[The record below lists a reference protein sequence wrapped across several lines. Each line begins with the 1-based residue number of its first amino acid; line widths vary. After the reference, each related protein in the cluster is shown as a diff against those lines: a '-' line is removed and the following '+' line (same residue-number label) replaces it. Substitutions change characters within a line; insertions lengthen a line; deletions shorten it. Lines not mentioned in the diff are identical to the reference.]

1 MENLS
6 EYISQL
12 KKNDQIWEKIKPL
25 VDHIAVL
32 EAELRLAKLHID
44 EDDPK
49 PVKAPIADFKP
60 ADQKDQELT
69 LEERNLYRAVGELA
83 FVIAKADNIL
93 RDSERKAFQKVIH
106 EDFGENSWLVED
118 RFKLIEKTPTSNV
131 ESTYNHVI
139 YMIKQNQQGLSQ
151 DLVNKFIHVISK
163 VAEVADVHQ
172 NQRIYIERFQED
184 LKKIFHQS

>member
-1 MENLS
+1 MENLP
-6 EYISQL
+6 EYINQL
-12 KKNDQIWEKIKPL
+12 KTDAIVWEKVQPL
-25 VDHIAVL
+25 VNHIAML
-32 EAELRLAKLHID
+32 EAELRLAKLNID

-49 PVKAPIADFKP
+49 PVKAPIADFIP
-60 ADQKDQELT
+60 AHKKNHELT

-93 RDSERKAFQKVIH
+93 RDSERKAFQQVIH

-118 RFKLIEKTPTSNV
+118 RFKLIEKTPTTDV
-131 ESTYNHVI
+131 ESTYHHVI

-151 DLVNKFIHVISK
+151 DLVDKFIHVISQ

-172 NQRIYIERFQED
+172 NQKVYINRFQED
-184 LKKIFHQS
+184 LQKIFQKN